1 MSKIGK
7 KNIIIPKE
15 SSIKI
20 EGSNLTITGPKG
32 TKTLTIN
39 DKIFSSKLN
48 EGGFQILPLQ
58 KKVDKK
64 TSIMWGTFRSLIDNA
79 VTGVSKGH
87 EKFLELNGVG
97 FRAN

>member
-32 TKTLTIN
+32 SKTLTVN

-48 EGGFQILPLQ
+48 ESEFEIKPLQ

-64 TSIMWGTFRSLIDNA
+64 TEKKIDKK
-79 VTGVSKGH
+79 TK
-87 EKFLELNGVG
+87 K
-97 FRAN
+97 